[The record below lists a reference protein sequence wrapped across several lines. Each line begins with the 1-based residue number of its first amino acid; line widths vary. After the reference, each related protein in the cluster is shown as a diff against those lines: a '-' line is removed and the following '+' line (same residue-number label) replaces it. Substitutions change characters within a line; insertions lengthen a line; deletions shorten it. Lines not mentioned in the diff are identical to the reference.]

1 MRTCLARECARV
13 RDAIERT
20 VVLAEGDTLRASD
33 LLLDASDGKTAADGP
48 TLRAALDRA
57 TAQGIRSASN
67 ATGGAKGLAA
77 ERLAIDRTTRID

>member
-1 MRTCLARECARV
+1 VRELEN
-13 RDAIERT
+13 AIERA
-20 VVLAEGDTLRASD
+20 VVLAEGDALRASD

-57 TAQGIRSASN
+57 TAEAIRGASN